1 MKWRVSQRKKRAD
14 GVTGQS
20 DFYIPKENRNT
31 VRSIES
37 ARAHT
42 THPKKSHKQVFIFA
56 VPVTRHTLRVT
67 VPILEN
73 TSGWNYAVALNI
85 YVIRNFFITIP

>member
-42 THPKKSHKQVFIFA
+42 THPKKSHKTSLYIRGASYQTYTARNCSNSREHI
-56 VPVTRHTLRVT
+56 RLELRCRT
-67 VPILEN
+67 
-73 TSGWNYAVALNI
+73 
-85 YVIRNFFITIP
+85 